1 MLLKPPLE
9 VAVLRIRLIRIIRVR
24 IIRIRVIGVGE
35 SRPPRSC
42 LVD

>member
-35 SRPPRSC
+35 SMPPRSC